1 MLRHQPGWPSG
12 RVRASSWSRRA
23 HAPALAGAARQ
34 DEPVRVGDPAS
45 ICPTRIDARQAREL
59 DPKKRE
65 ALVHRIQ
72 TIIRDKVTAIPLFE
86 QAFIWGVGPRVAE
99 AGDAK
104 IPGFGYSAP
113 FEDLQLKR

>member
-1 MLRHQPGWPSG
+1 M
-12 RVRASSWSRRA
+12 
-23 HAPALAGAARQ
+23 
-34 DEPVRVGDPAS
+34 
-45 ICPTRIDARQAREL
+45 
-59 DPKKRE
+59 
-65 ALVHRIQ
+65 HRIQ

-104 IPGFGYSAP
+104 IPGFGYWAP